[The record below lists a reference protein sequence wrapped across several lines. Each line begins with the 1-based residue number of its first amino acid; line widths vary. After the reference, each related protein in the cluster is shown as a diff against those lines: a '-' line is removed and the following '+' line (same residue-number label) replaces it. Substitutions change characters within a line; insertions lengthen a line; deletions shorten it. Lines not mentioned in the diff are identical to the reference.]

1 MNWDSDAL
9 IPRRALPLAHRRIAA
24 ARAVVVNGPRQ
35 SGKTELLR
43 ELHRTAGGT
52 LVSLDDASFRAAA
65 LDDPGGFVSGYDVPL
80 FIDEV
85 QRGGDPLLLA
95 VKARLDRSRAKG
107 QVVMAGSTRFLSEPR
122 LSESLA
128 GRVRFVDLWP
138 LAQGEIE
145 NTADGLVDAAFGGV
159 ERLLAVPAVAE
170 SRKQTM
176 ERVCRGGF
184 PEAVLAKH
192 PSERRD
198 FFVDYVRTITARDVR
213 LIRDIADLAGLRRV
227 VRLSAAQTSGELSV
241 ADFAR
246 SADLAPDTC
255 RRYLAL
261 LETVYLHH
269 LVPAWSRNLTA
280 KVRRRPK
287 IHVTDTGVAAQLLGV
302 GPDVLSKPGTA
313 VAGHLLESFVAGEL
327 TRQLTWSDT
336 DAALFHWSDRGG
348 AEVDLVLEASDGR
361 VVAIEVKAA
370 VDINEADTRWLKKMR
385 DKLGDQFVV
394 GMVLHCGDQPRRLG
408 DRVVA
413 MPVSSLWADQ
423 TTETNP

>member
-1 MNWDSDAL
+1 
-9 IPRRALPLAHRRIAA
+9 
-24 ARAVVVNGPRQ
+24 VVINGPRQ

-52 LVSLDDASFRAAA
+52 LVSLDDTSTRTAA
-65 LDDPGGFVSGYDVPL
+65 LEDPGGFVNGHDAPL

-145 NTADGLVDAAFGGV
+145 STVDGLVDAAFGGMA
-159 ERLLAVPAVAE
+159 RLLDLRVFAE
-170 SRKQTM
+170 SREQTM
-176 ERVCRGGF
+176 ARVCRGGF
-184 PEAVLAKH
+184 PEAVLADD

-198 FFVDYVRTITARDVR
+198 FFSDYVRTITARDVR

-227 VRLSAAQTSGELSV
+227 VRLSAAQTAGELNI
-241 ADFAR
+241 AEFAR
-246 SADLAPDTC
+246 SADLATDTC

-280 KVRRRPK
+280 KVRHRPK

-302 GPDVLSKPGTA
+302 GPDALSRPGTS

-327 TRQLTWSDT
+327 ARQLTWSDT
-336 DAALFHWSDRGG
+336 DAELFHWSDRGG
-348 AEVDLVLEASDGR
+348 AEVDLVLESSDGR

-370 VDINEADTRWLKKMR
+370 VDINEADTKWLRKMR
-385 DKLGDQFVV
+385 DKLDDQFVV
-394 GMVLHCGDQPRRLG
+394 GIVLHCGERPRRLG

-413 MPVSSLWADQ
+413 LPVSSLWAD
-423 TTETNP
+423 ESPNPTRS